1 MYKRDD
7 KGLRNKVF
15 NKSLSVKVKKFVIF
29 GDEEFDVVDNNN
41 LKRNGVSSIDD
52 IINKVVVG
60 VVGVVGLV
68 VISIFELIFDGSLDI
83 FKLIKE
89 RIDEKSLLLNII
101 KNVSDI
107 KRIGVIIE
115 RSKVRGLNRIDEIET
130 I

>member
-1 MYKRDD
+1 M
-7 KGLRNKVF
+7 F

-60 VVGVVGLV
+60 E
-68 VISIFELIFDGSLDI
+68 VISIFEFIFDGSFDI

-89 RIDEKSLLLNII
+89 RIDEKSLLMNII

-107 KRIGVIIE
+107 KWIRIIIE
-115 RSKVRGLNRIDEIET
+115 RSNVRGLNRIDEIET

>member
-1 MYKRDD
+1 M
-7 KGLRNKVF
+7 
-15 NKSLSVKVKKFVIF
+15 SVKVKKFVIF

-52 IINKVVVG
+52 IINKGVVG
-60 VVGVVGLV
+60 VVGVV

>member
-1 MYKRDD
+1 M
-7 KGLRNKVF
+7 
-15 NKSLSVKVKKFVIF
+15 SVKVKKFVIF

-52 IINKVVVG
+52 IINKG
-60 VVGVVGLV
+60 VVRVVRVVGLV

-115 RSKVRGLNRIDEIET
+115 RSKVSGLNRIDEIET

>member
-1 MYKRDD
+1 M
-7 KGLRNKVF
+7 
-15 NKSLSVKVKKFVIF
+15 SVKVKKFVIF

-52 IINKVVVG
+52 IINK
-60 VVGVVGLV
+60 GVVGLV

>member
-1 MYKRDD
+1 M
-7 KGLRNKVF
+7 
-15 NKSLSVKVKKFVIF
+15 SVKVKKFVIF

-60 VVGVVGLV
+60 VVGLV

-83 FKLIKE
+83 FNLIKE

>member
-52 IINKVVVG
+52 IINKV
-60 VVGVVGLV
+60 VVGLV

>member
-1 MYKRDD
+1 M
-7 KGLRNKVF
+7 
-15 NKSLSVKVKKFVIF
+15 KVKKFVIF

-52 IINKVVVG
+52 IINKV
-60 VVGVVGLV
+60 VVGLV

-115 RSKVRGLNRIDEIET
+115 RGKVRGLNRIDEIET

>member
-1 MYKRDD
+1 M
-7 KGLRNKVF
+7 
-15 NKSLSVKVKKFVIF
+15 SVKVKKFVIF

-52 IINKVVVG
+52 IINKG
-60 VVGVVGLV
+60 VVRVVRVVGLV

-89 RIDEKSLLLNII
+89 RIDEKSLLMNII

-107 KRIGVIIE
+107 ERIVEIIE
-115 RSKVRGLNRIDEIET
+115 RSIGRGLNRIDEIET

>member
-1 MYKRDD
+1 D

-107 KRIGVIIE
+107 KRIGVIIK

>member
-1 MYKRDD
+1 
-7 KGLRNKVF
+7 
-15 NKSLSVKVKKFVIF
+15 VKVKKFVIF

-52 IINKVVVG
+52 IINKG
-60 VVGVVGLV
+60 VVRVVRVVGLV

-115 RSKVRGLNRIDEIET
+115 RGKVRGLNRIDEIET